1 MAKAWLIASGKG
13 GVGKSMV
20 TACMAVALS
29 RMGQRTVVVDADIGL
44 RDQDAILGLENRVVY
59 DVLDV
64 IGKGCTLS
72 QALIQH
78 SLYENLNLL
87 PASQFA
93 RVKNL
98 DPKGFRKVIAQ
109 LKERFDHVLID
120 CPAGVER
127 GLRGVVDS
135 ADEMLLIT
143 TPDDV
148 CMRDVEKTAAV
159 LAAKK
164 APRPWLIVNRLMPE
178 LVAAGEMYSAQ
189 VVAQTLDLQLMG
201 EVPQD
206 DMIYRALLK
215 HMSPME
221 VDCEGRRALERI
233 AKRMTGRQVALP
245 EYGKLPGGLL
255 GRLLRRK
262 VKVMKLQ

>member
-20 TACMAVALS
+20 TACLAVALS
-29 RMGQRTVVVDADIGL
+29 RMGQRTVVVDADNGQ
-44 RDQDAILGLENRVVY
+44 RDQDAHMGLENRLGY
-59 DVLDV
+59 DLLDV

-109 LKERFDHVLID
+109 LKERFDYVLID

-135 ADEMLLIT
+135 ADEVLLIT

-189 VVAQTLDLQLMG
+189 VVAQ
-201 EVPQD
+201 VPQD

>member
-93 RVKNL
+93 MVKNL
-98 DPKGFRKVIAQ
+98 DPKGFRKVIA
-109 LKERFDHVLID
+109 
-120 CPAGVER
+120 PAQG
-127 GLRGVVDS
+127 
-135 ADEMLLIT
+135 
-143 TPDDV
+143 
-148 CMRDVEKTAAV
+148 
-159 LAAKK
+159 
-164 APRPWLIVNRLMPE
+164 
-178 LVAAGEMYSAQ
+178 
-189 VVAQTLDLQLMG
+189 
-201 EVPQD
+201 
-206 DMIYRALLK
+206 AL
-215 HMSPME
+215 
-221 VDCEGRRALERI
+221 
-233 AKRMTGRQVALP
+233 
-245 EYGKLPGGLL
+245 
-255 GRLLRRK
+255 
-262 VKVMKLQ
+262 

>member
-20 TACMAVALS
+20 TACLAVALS

-109 LKERFDHVLID
+109 LKERFDYVLID

-135 ADEMLLIT
+135 ADEVLLIT

-148 CMRDVEKTAAV
+148 CMRDVENPAAV

-178 LVAAGEMYSAQ
+178 LVTAGEMYSAQ

-255 GRLLRRK
+255 RRLLRRK